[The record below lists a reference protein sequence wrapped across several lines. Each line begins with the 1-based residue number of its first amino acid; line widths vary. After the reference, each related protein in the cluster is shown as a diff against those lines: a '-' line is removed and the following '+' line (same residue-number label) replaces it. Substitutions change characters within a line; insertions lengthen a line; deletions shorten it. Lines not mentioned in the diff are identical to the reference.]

1 MATQKKIVLTAEDRT
16 KGAFRSAQRNMGK
29 LESATAGLQ
38 KAFAVLAGAYG
49 LQLVARSFINAA
61 DKATQLENK
70 LQLVTDGTKDLTR
83 VYGKLFQVSKD
94 TRVSFEA
101 TSELYARLARSSDH
115 LGLSE
120 QDLFDITTSLNQAFA
135 VSGAGIMETSSAVR
149 QLGQGLASG
158 RLAGDELRSI
168 MENAPRVAKMI
179 ADGMGIHIGQLR
191 RLGSEG
197 KLNAESVTQAILK
210 MGYEV
215 KAEFEKTSGTVA
227 QATTAMSDSW
237 MNFVNVFDE
246 STGTS
251 GIITLG
257 LERMSRGLDYF
268 ARTVSGEDP
277 FDLWGNSLKTLREKL
292 TQTYDD
298 LDAWQDSKILQG
310 LLPKFDESSILKL
323 QAIHEAI
330 SKKTGE
336 YEDVTHLFAEDEKLK
351 EIAKFWVLGADGITK
366 IGIANEKWAESVGLV
381 VAEEKLL
388 TKELADQLT
397 FAIANARAHEA
408 IAKYKQEARLAE
420 ASKTASAL
428 VEETL
433 ALNRLREAG
442 IEALG
447 IWKSQQEEIALK
459 TETERRALQD
469 IVNLEN
475 DVTRDLEDRLA
486 LMAEQKALKDE
497 SATWNVEL
505 TGFKKELKGI
515 EDLKNARLER
525 IEKAYGAETLLHDE
539 MLRQK
544 LSAEEAYNTARNDLI
559 RQEVASVVG
568 GLASQASAV
577 KDQSRDLFET
587 WQAMSVVQSTMN
599 AYESFTK
606 TMAAYPYPWNVIA
619 ATASLAL
626 TMAYVNKISTMQ
638 YPGREKGGSVMGG
651 KSYIVGEAGPE
662 LFTPGRTGG
671 ITPNNKLRGTTNVN
685 FQINTVDASSFDVLL
700 NSRRGMIVNMI
711 NQAMN
716 RQGRVGLT

>member
-1 MATQKKIVLTAEDRT
+1 VATQKKIVLTAEDRT

-38 KAFAVLAGAYG
+38 KAFAFMAGAYG

-120 QDLFDITTSLNQAFA
+120 EQLFQITTSLNQAFA

-336 YEDVTHLFAEDEKLK
+336 YEDVTHLFAEDEKVV
-351 EIAKFWVLGADGITK
+351 EALGDAWTMVYNESTGALQIISGIT
-366 IGIANEKWAESVGLV
+366 
-381 VAEEKLL
+381 EEQRNLL
-388 TKELADQLT
+388 
-397 FAIANARAHEA
+397 
-408 IAKYKQEARLAE
+408 
-420 ASKTASAL
+420 
-428 VEETL
+428 EETL

-442 IEALG
+442 NEALG
-447 IWKSQQEEIALK
+447 IWKSQQDEIALK

-544 LSAEEAYNTARNDLI
+544 LSAEEAYNTARNSLI

-587 WQAMSVVQSTMN
+587 WQAMSIVQSTMN

-606 TMAAYPYPWNVIA
+606 TMAKSPYPYPWNVVA